1 MLAHL
6 LTDGIPFQMD
16 GEFKT
21 YVPVF
26 DLTVNLY
33 NWLNLYMDKIQKD
46 LLALG
51 LWDQLSRM
59 CDAYV
64 YTYCTHLGI
73 RHWEETRVTCASGC
87 SMRVLFSV
95 TCQQRQY
102 QRS

>member
-6 LTDGIPFQMD
+6 LTDGILFRMD
-16 GEFKT
+16 DEWKT
-21 YVPVF
+21 YVPSH

-51 LWDQLSRM
+51 LWDQLTRL

-64 YTYCTHLGI
+64 YTYCTHLGNGI
-73 RHWEETRVTCASGC
+73 GRRHVLRVHRGAACGS
-87 SMRVLFSV
+87 SSR
-95 TCQQRQY
+95 
-102 QRS
+102 